1 MVGAGE
7 DPTADLV
14 PVAFASLSLLQE
26 GPYEGVDNVRLV
38 LLQPVAG
45 PRDDVETEMIPDVE
59 SACLGHFLLQEG
71 IPLTPQQQHWRPD
84 MILAQGEGAE
94 RRKKKKGVVSEK
106 RDPKIRSTFFLQYN
120 GTCLFSFYLTIYSI
134 SQCTRQHT
142 STQGV
147 TVANFVSLVS

>member
-1 MVGAGE
+1 MIALSLCRLVHRHIPGFQVWQVRGGRVGAGE
-7 DPTADLV
+7 DPTADLI
-14 PVAFASLSLLQE
+14 PVAFASLSLFQE

-45 PRDDVETEMIPDVE
+45 PRDDVETEVIPDVE

-94 RRKKKKGVVSEK
+94 RRKKKRVVSEK
-106 RDPKIRSTFFLQYN
+106 ET
-120 GTCLFSFYLTIYSI
+120 LFSSI
-134 SQCTRQHT
+134 
-142 STQGV
+142 
-147 TVANFVSLVS
+147 

>member
-1 MVGAGE
+1 MSLGSQAYSRLPGVASEGGRVGTGE
-7 DPTADLV
+7 APTADLV

-59 SACLGHFLLQEG
+59 PACLGHFLLQEG

-94 RRKKKKGVVSEK
+94 RRKKKKSWFRK
-106 RDPKIRSTFFLQYN
+106 RDPKIRSIFFLHCN
-120 GTCLFSFYLTIYSI
+120 GTCLFSFILNYI
-134 SQCTRQHT
+134 
-142 STQGV
+142 
-147 TVANFVSLVS
+147 